1 LSSFMPELPEVEV
14 TKLGIEPKIKGSK
27 VTDVRIFDG
36 RLRWPVPS
44 DLKSLIKN
52 QTCQSISRRGKYL
65 LFELNKG
72 HLIIH
77 LGMTGVLRLLDL
89 QDPLRPH
96 DRVEICFGK
105 QALRLH
111 DPRKFGAVIWHASE
125 DGPVDQHPL
134 LLKLGVEPF
143 SEDFSEEKA
152 GRLLFDRSRGRSVAV
167 KQFLLAGQAV
177 VGVGNIY
184 CSESLFEA
192 KINPVRAAGK
202 ISLKRYDALAN
213 AVRDTLKR
221 AIKAGGS
228 SLKDFV
234 NSDGERGH
242 FMMSTKVYGRAGQPC
257 RLCQTPIRQIVQ
269 AQRSTFYCPQ
279 CQK

>member
-1 LSSFMPELPEVEV
+1 MPELPEVEV
-14 TKLGIEPKIKGSK
+14 TKLGIEPRVAGLII
-27 VTDVRIFDG
+27 TDVRIFDG
-36 RLRWPVPS
+36 RLRWPVPI
-44 DLKSLIKN
+44 DLKDILKN
-52 QTCQSISRRGKYL
+52 QTCKSIGRRGKYL
-65 LFELNKG
+65 LFELTHG
-72 HLIIH
+72 YLIIH
-77 LGMTGVLRLLDL
+77 LGMTGVLRLLSPK
-89 QDPLRPH
+89 DPLRPH
-96 DRVEICFGK
+96 DRVEIAFGK
-105 QALRLH
+105 QVLRLH
-111 DPRKFGAVIWHASE
+111 DPRKFGAVLWHPSK
-125 DGPVDQHPL
+125 DGPVERHPL
-134 LLKLGVEPF
+134 LLKLGVEPL
-143 SEDFSEEKA
+143 SEDFSQEKA
-152 GRLLFDRSRGRSVAV
+152 GRVLFDQSRGRSVAV

-184 CSESLFEA
+184 CSESLFDA

-202 ISLKRYDALAN
+202 ISLKRYDALAI
-213 AVRDTLKR
+213 AIKDTLKR

-257 RLCQTPIRQIVQ
+257 RICGTTIRQITQ

>member
-1 LSSFMPELPEVEV
+1 MPELPEVEV
-14 TKLGIEPKIKGSK
+14 TKLGIEPRVAGLKIA
-27 VTDVRIFDG
+27 DVRIFDG

-44 DLKSLIKN
+44 DLKDILKN
-52 QTCQSISRRGKYL
+52 QTCQSIGRRGKYL
-65 LFELNKG
+65 LFELTNG
-72 HLIIH
+72 YLIIH
-77 LGMTGVLRLLDL
+77 LGMTGVLRLLSPK
-89 QDPLRPH
+89 DPLRPH
-96 DRVEICFGK
+96 DRVEISFGK
-105 QALRLH
+105 QVLRLH
-111 DPRKFGAVIWHASE
+111 DPRKFGAVLWHPSK
-125 DGPVDQHPL
+125 DGPVERHPL
-134 LLKLGVEPF
+134 LLKLGVEPL
-143 SEDFSEEKA
+143 SEDFSQEKA
-152 GRLLFDRSRGRSVAV
+152 GRVLFDQSRGRSVAV

-184 CSESLFEA
+184 CSESLFDA

-202 ISLKRYDALAN
+202 ISLKRYDALAI
-213 AVRDTLKR
+213 AIKDTLKR

-257 RLCQTPIRQIVQ
+257 RICGTTIRQITQ